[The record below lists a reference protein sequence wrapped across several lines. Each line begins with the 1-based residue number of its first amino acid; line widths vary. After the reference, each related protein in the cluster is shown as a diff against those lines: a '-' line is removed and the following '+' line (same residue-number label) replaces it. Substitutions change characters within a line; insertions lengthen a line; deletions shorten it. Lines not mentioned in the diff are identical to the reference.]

1 MDFKHALSAVL
12 IPLFFFGWVSGV
24 GSNFQQK
31 TNSENEGVN
40 DPVFE
45 PADSSATFTTQ
56 EFKYHA
62 PRSASVF
69 LIWKTENHPLKEAV
83 LWNAKTKFKDEYL
96 CNPMLVSND
105 TFNIRLKV
113 PENST
118 LEYYFWITKNKQGH
132 YQDFWD
138 VRSGGKILVKEL
150 TPVVK
155 TADYSKEETV
165 KRKSVIDSGWMLLL
179 LFASVY
185 LMLHWIRKKW
195 VKRTNTP
202 AATENVIF
210 VGISLWG
217 FHMLARSEIININL
231 KHIIYNWRLV
241 PQLIRGST
249 DDLLFVSAVVLF
261 FIIALWWAKKPKVK
275 NLILGIF
282 ILLAMIATLAAFVNI
297 TTVIYFGKP
306 FTYQWLYYSDFLGS
320 NEAKTAFQE
329 NLDWG
334 IILNLA
340 ALIFSMLIFAGIL
353 QKLYSFFVA
362 RKTIKIFTHSV
373 IALTAIFLTVYTF
386 KAEAH
391 WTKGQ
396 ADNAIKAMSW
406 SILTANS
413 THSFFT
419 AQLPDDL
426 EPFNPRDAEPMD
438 SLFKKTENHAVKNV
452 LIIVLESAGA
462 VYFDDYG
469 GTFQLSPNLVK
480 YSAQATVFDQ
490 MYAHSPAT
498 NRSLVSVLGSMYPY
512 LSYKSLTQEAPAV
525 NHPTIS
531 SELKNKGYR
540 TSFFSTA
547 DLSFQNCK
555 QFLDNRGFD
564 VIEDYAT
571 ITCAEEFHLD
581 NPDYLQG
588 NGKDDMCLAERLKTW
603 LDEDTTR
610 NFFSMMWTVQGHYPY
625 FFGKEEEDFGVSEV
639 NYNRYLNCLKYN
651 DELVGNIMQRLE
663 ERKLAEKTLVVV
675 FGDHGEAFGQHGQYG
690 HATALYEENIKIPL
704 YFMNPIMFHGERK
717 NDIAGMKDLATTI
730 FTIIGEDSPPVWQ
743 GRNLLTT
750 SSHENFFLAPW
761 SDYLFGYRNNNMKFI
776 FNETRNSVEVF
787 DLNTDPKETV
797 NLAQSLPES
806 ELELA
811 RNRIAAW
818 VQFQD
823 KFVRELMQNEK

>member
-1 MDFKHALSAVL
+1 VL
-12 IPLFFFGWVSGV
+12 IPLFIIGWIPGSGTD
-24 GSNFQQK
+24 FQQK
-31 TNSENEGVN
+31 TNAENNSTNE
-40 DPVFE
+40 PALE
-45 PADSSATFTTQ
+45 PADSSATFTAQ

-69 LIWKTENHPLKEAV
+69 LIWKAENHPLKEAV
-83 LWNAKTKFKDEYL
+83 LWNAETKFKDEYL
-96 CNPMLVSND
+96 CNPMPVSND
-105 TFNIRLKV
+105 TFSIRLKV
-113 PENST
+113 PKNSM

-138 VRSGGKILVKEL
+138 VRSGGKIFANEH
-150 TPVVK
+150 TPVIK
-155 TADYSKEETV
+155 TANYSKEEAL
-165 KRKSVIDSGWMLLL
+165 KRKSVTDFGWMLLL

-185 LMLHWIRKKW
+185 LMLHWIGKKW
-195 VKRTNTP
+195 IKRTNTP
-202 AATENVIF
+202 SATENVIF

-231 KHIIYNWRLV
+231 KHIIYNWRLI

-249 DDLLFVSAVVLF
+249 DDLLFVSAFVLF
-261 FIIALWWAKKPKVK
+261 FVLVLWPAKKPKVK

-320 NEAKTAFQE
+320 NEARTAFQE

-334 IILNLA
+334 IILNLV

-353 QKLYSFFVA
+353 QKLYSFFAA
-362 RKTIKIFTHSV
+362 RKTIKIFTYPV
-373 IALTAIFLTVYTF
+373 IALAAIVLTIYTF

-406 SILTANS
+406 SMLTANLS
-413 THSFFT
+413 HSFFT
-419 AQLPDDL
+419 AELSDDL
-426 EPFNPRDAEPMD
+426 EPFNPRDAVPMD
-438 SLFKKTENHAVKNV
+438 SPIEKTENHATKNI

-469 GTFQLSPNLVK
+469 GTFQLSPNLSK
-480 YSAQATVFDQ
+480 YSGQATVFEQ
-490 MYAHSPAT
+490 MYAHAPAT

-564 VIEDYAT
+564 VIEDYAA

-651 DELVGNIMQRLE
+651 DELVGNVMRLLE
-663 ERKLAEKTLVVV
+663 ERKLEEKTLVVI

-704 YFMNPIMFHGERK
+704 YFINPVLFYGERK

-730 FTIIGEDSPPVWQ
+730 FAIIGEDSPPVWQ

-750 SSHENFFLAPW
+750 NSFETFSLAPW
-761 SDYLFGYRNNNMKFI
+761 SDYLFGYRHNNMKFI

-787 DLNTDPKETV
+787 DLSSDPKETV

-806 ELELA
+806 ELEFA

-823 KFVRELMQNEK
+823 KFVRELLQNEK